1 VEAGSTT
8 DASASA
14 AVGASAGAAVLADCF
29 GAGVSAGAS
38 AGAAV
43 AFAASRASPYVFLNF
58 ISTGSSIVEEA
69 LLTNS
74 PISFSLSRTSLLSMP

>member
-1 VEAGSTT
+1 VAT
-8 DASASA
+8 A
-14 AVGASAGAAVLADCF
+14 AGAF
-29 GAGVSAGAS
+29 GAGVAAGAS
-38 AGAAV
+38 VGAAV
-43 AFAASRASPYVFLNF
+43 ALAASRSSPYVFLNF